1 MWVLMGSSP
10 TFTSAG
16 FLVPTAWGI
25 RAGTGRCLRGRGY
38 RPKNERAAAS
48 AHGGDRQHPLELL
61 RQSLWGD
68 LHSHSTLRCLRCA
81 QILYQKGSVRMT
93 SPSLQASVAERIKAL
108 YAISRELEQ
117 LFPGRHYTPDGHMV
131 GSIGEA
137 LAASWYGLELF
148 TAGAETHDAKAP
160 DGRLVQIKA
169 TQIDRVAL
177 SSEPEWLLVMKIHHD
192 GIFIEEYNGPGALA
206 WEHCG
211 KMQKNGQRPISL
223 AALKQS

>member
-1 MWVLMGSSP
+1 
-10 TFTSAG
+10 
-16 FLVPTAWGI
+16 
-25 RAGTGRCLRGRGY
+25 
-38 RPKNERAAAS
+38 
-48 AHGGDRQHPLELL
+48 
-61 RQSLWGD
+61 
-68 LHSHSTLRCLRCA
+68 
-81 QILYQKGSVRMT
+81 MT

-117 LFPGRHYTPDGHMV
+117 LFPGKHYTPDGHMV

-177 SSEPEWLLVMKIHHD
+177 FSEPEWLLVMKIHHD

-223 AALKQS
+223 AALKQSKSEPFPFDIPYFTTVCNGKISEQHLILFVNQIPTDLWFSP

>member
-1 MWVLMGSSP
+1 
-10 TFTSAG
+10 
-16 FLVPTAWGI
+16 
-25 RAGTGRCLRGRGY
+25 
-38 RPKNERAAAS
+38 
-48 AHGGDRQHPLELL
+48 
-61 RQSLWGD
+61 
-68 LHSHSTLRCLRCA
+68 
-81 QILYQKGSVRMT
+81 MT

-211 KMQKNGQRPISL
+211 KNAEERSAAYLAGGAKAILIRTIFYNGLQWENQRTAFNSF
-223 AALKQS
+223 S